1 MEGRLLLGTT
11 LDVHVEKI
19 WVVFECKFYSLF
31 LVVQYCK
38 MKWGE
43 TIFILKVHIDAS
55 RNQLSAQI
63 GCFVDVFMKLR
74 EQDMKRSVSIVRRS
88 THAIDTLFLNK
99 HRCNIIFVK
108 LNCNYEGTPEFLSR
122 GIDINVMFE
131 SFDHELNEYSMFIL
145 NCKD

>member
-38 MKWGE
+38 MKWVE

-88 THAIDTLFLNK
+88 THAIDPLFLNK
-99 HRCNIIFVK
+99 H
-108 LNCNYEGTPEFLSR
+108 
-122 GIDINVMFE
+122 
-131 SFDHELNEYSMFIL
+131 
-145 NCKD
+145 